1 MRIAAKLLYVICS
14 PCFCLTDPKSEVI
27 FYDEDDK
34 RLKFVGTLKSNSRA
48 FGTLFMKNK
57 EIYRGHLQD
66 GLKEGEGTYFW
77 PNGDKYEGNFENDM
91 KSGTGITNIVPIYQK
106 ANL

>member
-1 MRIAAKLLYVICS
+1 VI
-14 PCFCLTDPKSEVI
+14 TYQEE
-27 FYDEDDK
+27 DE

-48 FGTLFMKNK
+48 FGSLYMKNK

-66 GLKEGEGTYFW
+66 GLKQGEGAYFW

-91 KSGTGITNIVPIYQK
+91 KSGTGILNILK
-106 ANL
+106 GL